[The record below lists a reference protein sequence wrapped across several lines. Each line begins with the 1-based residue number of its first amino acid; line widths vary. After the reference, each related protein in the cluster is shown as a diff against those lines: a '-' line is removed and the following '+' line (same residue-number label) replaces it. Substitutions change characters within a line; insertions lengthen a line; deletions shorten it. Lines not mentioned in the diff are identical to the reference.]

1 MILNSK
7 VRMKKQL
14 LCLSLLLLCNIK
26 ILTVYA
32 QPDSVRVSECFAT
45 IRSDENC
52 LRQFFAGMPKGGD
65 LHNHLTGAVYAEN
78 YFKFAAEDGLWVDM
92 ATGKLYQPKDSTK
105 GKEMLRLSPD
115 MPNLHNTRMALID
128 KWSIRNFN
136 PGKFPLGADEYFFGA
151 FGLFNTVAGNHT
163 VELMQELRKR
173 AARENVQYLE
183 IMLSSPGINAAR
195 IDQFCGNG
203 FYDSYNT
210 RLKKAIKEDEER
222 VKGRKGTDKV
232 LEEIFHEWEKSP
244 AMNGWVDKYVAYIDS
259 IDVHSALSSGYDR
272 APVCYYQGYASRN
285 AEPLVVYA
293 QLYVA
298 FKSCLRED
306 SKLVGVNIVSAENS
320 EVAIEDYTAHMK
332 MFRYLDKMTGNRV
345 RTSLHAGELTLG
357 LVEPE
362 EMCSHIREA
371 VFVAGADRI
380 GHGVDVAFEE
390 ESISLL
396 DAMRKRQVA
405 VEINLTSNEF
415 ILGVKDDAHPFML
428 YRQAEV
434 PIVLSTDDPGILR
447 TNLTQ
452 QYVLATLRYGIGYYE
467 IKQLV
472 RNGIRFGFMPDA
484 EKEAL
489 LKRVEKEFAA
499 FEKTWRKNVDT
510 IKRWED

>member
-1 MILNSK
+1 MRII
-7 VRMKKQL
+7 MKNKL
-14 LCLSLLLLCNIK
+14 LYCCLLLPLFYNMGT
-26 ILTVYA
+26 LTVNA
-32 QPDSVRVSECFAT
+32 QPDSVKVSEYFAT
-45 IRSDENC
+45 ISDDENR
-52 LRQFFAGMPKGGD
+52 LRQFFAEMPKGGD

-78 YFKFAAEDGLWVDM
+78 YFKYAAEDGLWVDM

-115 MPNLHNTRMALID
+115 MPNLHNTRMTLID
-128 KWSIRNFN
+128 RWSIRNFN

-203 FYDSYNT
+203 FYESYNT
-210 RLKKAIKEDEER
+210 RLKKAIKEDGER

-259 IDVHSALSSGYDR
+259 IDVHSTLSSGYDR

-306 SKLVGVNIVSAENS
+306 NKLVGVNIVSAENS

-396 DAMRKRQVA
+396 NEMRKRRIP

-415 ILGVKDDAHPFML
+415 ILGVKNDAHPFML

-510 IKRWED
+510 IKKWED